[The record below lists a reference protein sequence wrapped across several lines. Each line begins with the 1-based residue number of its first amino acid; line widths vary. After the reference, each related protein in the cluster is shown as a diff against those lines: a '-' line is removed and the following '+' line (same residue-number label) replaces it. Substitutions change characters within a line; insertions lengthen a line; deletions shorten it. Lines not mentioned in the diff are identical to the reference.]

1 MATSTAV
8 AELVHR
14 DDGVLLL
21 LDSTESSYLDLRDA
35 SHLDF
40 EYHQQMDAALTALL
54 GPATPVRAVHLGAAG
69 CALARAWDATRPGS
83 RQLAVEL
90 DALLAGY
97 AREWFDLPR
106 SPALRI
112 RVGDAAVEV
121 GSLRPGEWDVVVRDV
136 FAAGQVPAP
145 TRTVEFVRACCR
157 ALAPQGVYLANMTSV
172 PREVAGAEVAVAREV
187 FTSVLVVADP
197 AVVRGRRRGN
207 LVLVA
212 SPRPW
217 DRTEREAVERAVRRL
232 PLPVRTWDPTDR
244 ALPQPLPS

>member
-1 MATSTAV
+1 MIID
-8 AELVHR
+8 R
-14 DDGVLLL
+14 I
-21 LDSTESSYLDLRDA
+21 
-35 SHLDF
+35 
-40 EYHQQMDAALTALL
+40 ALI
-54 GPATPVRAVHLGAAG
+54 
-69 CALARAWDATRPGS
+69 
-83 RQLAVEL
+83 LAVIGGL
-90 DALLAGY
+90 NWGLVGLF
-97 AREWFDLPR
+97 RFDLVAYLFGGQTATV
-106 SPALRI
+106 SRI
-112 RVGDAAVEV
+112 VYTLVGIAAVWCISLLFRERDAAVEV

-217 DRTEREAVERAVRRL
+217 DRSEREAVERAVRRL